1 MSGSSHLEV
10 KVVPK
15 NFVKFT
21 GKHVAGRPQIFRN
34 FQGQFFT
41 GHLRTDTS
49 ERALFHDYS
58 EKKNIFKATKTVFK
72 SKGNTCTSLN

>member
-58 EKKNIFKATKTVFK
+58 EKKTF
-72 SKGNTCTSLN
+72 SKQQKLYLNQKETRVHP